1 MHWSLWIYNALLL
14 LDIIQVVYG
23 QRKKFVRSGDDV
35 IFPCSRRNARL
46 IRVSDNSGYIF
57 LLIRNGTPQKI
68 QGEWIVEKYDSIS
81 DNLDLTLRLPNFN
94 TSQETTIRCEDERE
108 NGLITDLRAII
119 SPRVTMTSESG
130 SELTPGTPLR
140 AKCSALGGSPPPTIK
155 WTDSMGNRYDASTS
169 QVIQRSDNGNI
180 VSSLK
185 LDMSRDFD
193 GEIVS
198 CEVYHANN
206 LTVKQLTRL
215 AIDYPPTSAD
225 ITFTAQYI
233 GDALGALCT
242 ANGRPTPD
250 LVYYLSDN
258 QSERNV
264 NEMYILT
271 QDDNN
276 KFIKCRAA
284 NRYGS
289 RNSTGIR
296 LMIQTPTPMPTT
308 EQIVVFSDGAQITTQ
323 SVNLDPNLITSTQ
336 KSDSGAIINS
346 SLSSS
351 GGSETNSR
359 ISAANNITISC
370 VAVGVLCTAVIIGIM
385 VRRKLRFKAETYRT
399 DVTVYEEGTAF
410 QDPELEAKFK
420 KEYFM

>member
-1 MHWSLWIYNALLL
+1 
-14 LDIIQVVYG
+14 
-23 QRKKFVRSGDDV
+23 
-35 IFPCSRRNARL
+35 
-46 IRVSDNSGYIF
+46 
-57 LLIRNGTPQKI
+57 
-68 QGEWIVEKYDSIS
+68 
-81 DNLDLTLRLPNFN
+81 
-94 TSQETTIRCEDERE
+94 
-108 NGLITDLRAII
+108 
-119 SPRVTMTSESG
+119 
-130 SELTPGTPLR
+130 
-140 AKCSALGGSPPPTIK
+140 
-155 WTDSMGNRYDASTS
+155 
-169 QVIQRSDNGNI
+169 
-180 VSSLK
+180 
-185 LDMSRDFD
+185 MSRDFD

-336 KSDSGAIINS
+336 K
-346 SLSSS
+346 
-351 GGSETNSR
+351 
-359 ISAANNITISC
+359 
-370 VAVGVLCTAVIIGIM
+370 
-385 VRRKLRFKAETYRT
+385 RFDTH
-399 DVTVYEEGTAF
+399 F
-410 QDPELEAKFK
+410 
-420 KEYFM
+420 